1 MSIEIR
7 SFQGLFKGHFNI
19 IFIDIDSMISRV
31 YPNGLFEF
39 DEIEIEPRTKNFKGF
54 EKTLYIKK
62 VIFHNLSI

>member
-54 EKTLYIKK
+54 EKTHYIKK
-62 VIFHNLSI
+62 IIFHNLSI

>member
-19 IFIDIDSMISRV
+19 IFIDIDSMISTV

-39 DEIEIEPRTKNFKGF
+39 DEIEIEPRTKNVKGL
-54 EKTLYIKK
+54 EKRI
-62 VIFHNLSI
+62 I

>member
-19 IFIDIDSMISRV
+19 IFIDIDSMISTV

-39 DEIEIEPRTKNFKGF
+39 DEIEIEPRTKNCKGF
-54 EKTLYIKK
+54 EKNAFYKKGYI
-62 VIFHNLSI
+62 S

>member
-19 IFIDIDSMISRV
+19 IFIDIDSMISMV

-54 EKTLYIKK
+54 EKRI
-62 VIFHNLSI
+62 I